1 MKITCDII
9 GDLLP
14 LYEDEVC
21 SEDSKKAVEEHLKT
35 CSSCAAYYKKIKAP
49 FQEVVHEEQEK
60 EENEEYQTEAKAI
73 KQSFK
78 KVKYYWIKWIFVSC
92 IVISLV
98 GLVVF
103 KCVSLGITP
112 DNWQAIK
119 KAEQYMLLLKDG
131 AYEEAADCMS
141 NYYIDYQEI
150 IKQEYSVG
158 KELLE
163 SEEESFSLEES
174 EIYAKCYYYE
184 LNLSQEEY
192 VEYRKESFVEM
203 MENYSSRADIT
214 EFTFKNAQ
222 HNNEIWSYD
231 GKIYHGTEVT
241 FAIKEKFEGDEQEY
255 LGEITIFVQEDSVRI
270 STANTADADK
280 AGHEG
285 ESIFAYVS
293 STIRGMYGRYF
304 GIGLWREETER

>member
-1 MKITCDII
+1 MRVTCDII
-9 GDLLP
+9 RDLLP

-21 SEDSKKAVEEHLKT
+21 SEDSKKAVQEHLKN
-35 CSSCAAYYKKIKAP
+35 CSSCKVYYKKIKAP
-49 FQEVVHEEQEK
+49 FQEVMQEEQEK
-60 EENEEYQTEAKAI
+60 QENEAETKAI

-78 KVKYYWIKWIFVSC
+78 KVKYYWLRVI
-92 IVISLV
+92 IVITLMISVIGALA
-98 GLVVF
+98 LE
-103 KCVSLGITP
+103 CVSRGITP
-112 DNWQAIK
+112 SNWQAIK

-141 NYYIDYQEI
+141 NYYIDCQEI
-150 IKQEYSVG
+150 IKSIIKEQMEY
-158 KELLE
+158 
-163 SEEESFSLEES
+163 EEESEYDYD
-174 EIYAKCYYYE
+174 YAKCYYYE

-222 HNNEIWSYD
+222 HNNKIWNYD
-231 GKIYHGTEVT
+231 GKMHYGTEVT

-293 STIRGMYGRYF
+293 STIRGMYGKYF